1 MENTKNLKLR
11 ILKNEN
17 HVIEE
22 EERFYKII
30 EDDVLKVIL
39 DSYPYN

>member
-1 MENTKNLKLR
+1 MKKSF
-11 ILKNEN
+11 
-17 HVIEE
+17 IEE